1 MEKFIGRKNELDA
14 LEKLYNTPGFQM
26 TVIYGRR
33 RIGKSTLI
41 KEFIKEKKAV
51 FFTAI
56 RAGIHRN
63 LELLG
68 KQALEVL
75 APAVGALAF
84 EKSPLRQKDI
94 PDQTG
99 TISVSGCR
107 GICTRLFQRRT
118 GYLLWRDRR
127 RGKISLPF
135 R

>member
-33 RIGKSTLI
+33 KIGKSTLI

-51 FFTAI
+51 FFTAT

-84 EKSPLRQKDI
+84 ENMDALFSFIGDSCQEAWQNISPFSMIRKA
-94 PDQTG
+94 
-99 TISVSGCR
+99 
-107 GICTRLFQRRT
+107 
-118 GYLLWRDRR
+118 WM
-127 RGKISLPF
+127 KI
-135 R
+135 